1 MSPFKTPSPLYVALQ
16 HRVRDVAV
24 GPTSEQLADDIASPL
39 GLSTSHRHTAVGGWL
54 LERDRPSDFVE
65 RRRFAPRIDPN
76 MVDETLTAFEMLD
89 LHQNWMQLSRG
100 VLLDIGVVG
109 WWSAENMLAA

>member
-1 MSPFKTPSPLYVALQ
+1 
-16 HRVRDVAV
+16 
-24 GPTSEQLADDIASPL
+24 
-39 GLSTSHRHTAVGGWL
+39 
-54 LERDRPSDFVE
+54 
-65 RRRFAPRIDPN
+65 